1 MATPCD
7 DKQIPGRLRY
17 KLDHY
22 STHESN
28 DDDTYFAFRRNG
40 KAFYIHVL
48 PSQFVD
54 SPMTKEKWQSYLA
67 VIRSGEDAT
76 VTQDTDI
83 YEDAILDWVAQP
95 FEPLFAE
102 LAPNPT
108 SGAKLTLANYLWPD
122 SFYLVLDVV
131 CEERRPRHV
140 EGKRPPYRP
149 ASLWLG
155 DEIVDDVETWTALYD
170 AAGIVLSADDP
181 ESAFFERP
189 SKVLIDNETTAC
201 FLKEC
206 NSAAQTKNELEVY
219 KKMAISN
226 LDPELRVCRL
236 HGVVSDEN
244 GAFFGLLLTYID
256 HKAGPLSNRVDPTE
270 PDVALRTRWAN
281 PVEVAVSALH
291 AAGIVWGDVKAENVL
306 IDGDDNAWIIDFGG
320 GYTRGWVDEKIAGT
334 VQGDVTGLAKLK
346 EFIFQDENQPRWG
359 LGQQ

>member
-54 SPMTKEKWQSYLA
+54 SPMTKEKWLSYLA

-76 VTQDTDI
+76 VAQDTDI

-95 FEPLFAE
+95 FKPLFAE
-102 LAPNPT
+102 LAPSPT
-108 SGAKLTLANYLWPD
+108 PGAKLTLENYLWPD
-122 SFYLVLDVV
+122 SFYLALDVV
-131 CEERRPRHV
+131 GEERIPRLV
-140 EGKRPPYRP
+140 EGKRPPY
-149 ASLWLG
+149 L
-155 DEIVDDVETWTALYD
+155 DDVETWTALYD
-170 AAGIVLSADDP
+170 PAGIVLSADDP

-189 SKVLIDNETTAC
+189 RKVLIDNETTAC
-201 FLKEC
+201 FLKER
-206 NSAAQTKNELEVY
+206 NSAAQTKNELEAY
-219 KKMAISN
+219 KKMAISESG
-226 LDPELRVCRL
+226 PRAA
-236 HGVVSDEN
+236 S
-244 GAFFGLLLTYID
+244 FFGLLLTYID
-256 HKAGPLSNRVDPTE
+256 HKAGPLSNRVDPAE

-281 PVEVAVSALH
+281 QVEVAVSALH

-334 VQGDVTGLAKLK
+334 VQGDVTGLAKLR
-346 EFIFQDENQPRWG
+346 EFIFQDENQPRWW
-359 LGQQ
+359 LRQQ